1 MTYKIPVLAI
11 SLLIVSGFILLPND
25 IFDNQ
30 IVAET
35 DPTIQPMS
43 MADENTS
50 DATSANSSD
59 ETIDAASA
67 ISSNDTIILDA
78 AEVGEEVYRWVNSTG
93 AENPDLNL
101 KLNVEYTVKIENPT
115 DEEHEL
121 IIDSDSDGRTEDV
134 AESPEIEPRESGEFK
149 FTVNQVG
156 QLGYHCEYHPDQMNG
171 TITVS

>member
-1 MTYKIPVLAI
+1 MI

-25 IFDNQ
+25 IFANE
-30 IVAET
+30 IVTEIN
-35 DPTIQPMS
+35 PTIQSVS
-43 MADENTS
+43 MAEENSS
-50 DATSANSSD
+50 DATSVDSSN

-93 AENPDLNL
+93 EENPDLNL
-101 KLNVEYTVKIENPT
+101 MSNVEYTIKIKNPT

-121 IIDSDSDGRTEDV
+121 IIDSESDGRTEDV
-134 AESPEIEPRESGEFK
+134 AESPEIEPGESGEFK
-149 FTVNQVG
+149 FTAKQVG
-156 QLGYHCEYHPDQMNG
+156 ELGYHCEYHPDQMNG